1 MDKIIQNS
9 WCSNDRRKNSV
20 DFKIPTLQNSAINNS
35 NEHARKSWAG
45 WVVNAYAYFEIKT
58 KQSEVEKKDWSE
70 SEMIEQELCYLLILL
85 EKILDFERCEE
96 MMSQNSI
103 LYTKVS
109 LGYSQSL
116 RRNLGR
122 NDIVNCDVESFEN
135 IFKDF
140 WLWNMHDKT
149 SIWWSIKRTCT
160 NHHQGK
166 TILLNLAILCLIWK
180 GTIFFRLITQ
190 LKFCHGIHFDEFCTP
205 LLQLRGNYRLG
216 WTCTILVYS
225 NDFATKISL
234 NQHFH

>member
-1 MDKIIQNS
+1 
-9 WCSNDRRKNSV
+9 
-20 DFKIPTLQNSAINNS
+20 
-35 NEHARKSWAG
+35 
-45 WVVNAYAYFEIKT
+45 
-58 KQSEVEKKDWSE
+58 
-70 SEMIEQELCYLLILL
+70 MIEQELCYLLILL

-149 SIWWSIKRTCT
+149 SI
-160 NHHQGK
+160 
-166 TILLNLAILCLIWK
+166 
-180 GTIFFRLITQ
+180 
-190 LKFCHGIHFDEFCTP
+190 
-205 LLQLRGNYRLG
+205 
-216 WTCTILVYS
+216 
-225 NDFATKISL
+225 
-234 NQHFH
+234 